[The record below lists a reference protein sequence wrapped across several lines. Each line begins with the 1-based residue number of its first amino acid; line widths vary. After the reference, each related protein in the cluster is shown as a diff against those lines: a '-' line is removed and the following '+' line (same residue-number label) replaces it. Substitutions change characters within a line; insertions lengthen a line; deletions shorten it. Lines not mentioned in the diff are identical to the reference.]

1 MQPTRSRSLTQKDGL
16 GQDDFW
22 LPDFCSRTFARRM
35 AMMAVLIAVFLLVAQ
50 SPVLWPFPWW
60 DLIQLL
66 LLSSSVT
73 GMSFAIICR
82 LRQRMAPW
90 SHPVI
95 AAISVAIILVTLVLI
110 SLIYITLIRWLN
122 LSPLSFVSNEYT
134 AILRHMLIAG
144 MFGGLFLRY
153 FVLQAQMR
161 QRERTALQAR
171 LCALQARIQ
180 PHFLFNSMNIIAS
193 LIVIAPD
200 KAEQAVEDLAAL
212 FRASLRDVVDV
223 PLQEELALCRRYA
236 NIENLR
242 LDDRLHIDWQVP
254 SGSEKIRIP
263 PLTIQPLL
271 ENAIRHG
278 VELSRVHCDITVS
291 VEIIDDDV
299 VVITLRNPLPD
310 GEPRKGNQMALANV
324 RERLRARFGPKA
336 DLVARAGDHHFTTR
350 LSYPFKGR

>member
-1 MQPTRSRSLTQKDGL
+1 
-16 GQDDFW
+16 
-22 LPDFCSRTFARRM
+22 
-35 AMMAVLIAVFLLVAQ
+35 MMAVLIAVFLLVAQ

-66 LLSSSVT
+66 LLSTSVA
-73 GMSFAIICR
+73 GSSFAIICR
-82 LRQRMAPW
+82 LRQRMAHWP
-90 SHPVI
+90 HPMI
-95 AAISVAIILVTLVLI
+95 AAVSVGIILTMLVVV
-110 SLIYITLIRWLN
+110 SLIGIALVRWLN
-122 LSPLSFVSNEYT
+122 LTTLSFVSNEYT

-161 QRERTALQAR
+161 QRERAALESR
-171 LCALQARIQ
+171 LSALQARIQ

-193 LIVIAPD
+193 LIAIDPD

-212 FRASLRDVVDV
+212 FRASLRDVADV
-223 PLQEELALCRRYA
+223 PLSEELALCRRYA
-236 NIENLR
+236 NIEGLR
-242 LDDRLHIDWQVP
+242 LDDRLCIDWQVTP
-254 SGSEKIRIP
+254 GSEQVRIP

-278 VELSRVHCDITVS
+278 VELSRVRCDITVS
-291 VEIIDDDV
+291 VEIIDDTV

-310 GEPRKGNQMALANV
+310 GEPRKGNQMALTNV

-336 DLVARAGDHHFTTR
+336 GLVAEAGDSHFTTR
-350 LSYPFKGR
+350 LSYPFKAR